1 HRLVVV
7 CDRRRELLGSQ
18 IAVKVGADSTALPT
32 AGVALEGTNKVTAEV
47 DIRWVRVMGRE
58 RDNLV
63 VGSHTAIENSVVAGS
78 RNSEDNQVLDL
89 SVWRA
94 ARSRC
99 EAAALDE
106 YPRGRSEFPEESGN
120 DGGDPPNDCLL
131 PVASNHVGQSPDN
144 LRLLSGAAIHL
155 PDRMLDLKD
164 FLDAHG
170 GNAPPPAGADLLP
183 RAVVVQPFGLIK
195 MRFYGNW
202 PEERLRSGK
211 PVKYY
216 YLSMDYGHHL
226 SIESLGLE
234 VQLHGPSVCFCPS
247 TLMVLAMSREGGRL
261 HRAAEEVWDRLQ
273 EAYRLAC
280 RAPGHPTSTFC
291 GQAIFLV
298 PAFETVVCEALLCDQ
313 HRRYD
318 VRQKADVCM

>member
-1 HRLVVV
+1 MRRIWKCFDCGGGALLDRSRVIAGSLGGDDATLENVGGSGV
-7 CDRRRELLGSQ
+7 NGGGDDGGGDGRPCLGCEADESTSLNYGSLCDL
-18 IAVKVGADSTALPT
+18 DSANATALSLRSYS
-32 AGVALEGTNKVTAEV
+32 GVGVGVGE
-47 DIRWVRVMGRE
+47 VMGTGRV
-58 RDNLV
+58 LQQT
-63 VGSHTAIENSVVAGS
+63 GSAEEVQRCLACSLLAHDAG
-78 RNSEDNQVLDL
+78 Q
-89 SVWRA
+89 
-94 ARSRC
+94 
-99 EAAALDE
+99 
-106 YPRGRSEFPEESGN
+106 
-120 DGGDPPNDCLL
+120 
-131 PVASNHVGQSPDN
+131 
-144 LRLLSGAAIHL
+144 SGAAIHL

-170 GNAPPPAGADLLP
+170 GNAPPSAGVNLLP

-273 EAYRLAC
+273 EAYRSGC

-298 PAFETVVCEALLCDQ
+298 PAFETVVCDALLCDQ